1 MRATSRCTPV
11 PFCVRTD
18 FRSAA
23 EGSESLSAPDNA
35 ENRTAAEVGVEDID
49 PQDLDMFISHAVR
62 KGPDEAERWFQRNF
76 GVERAQAMRRAYD
89 AEARRLR
96 ELRDPP
102 SLDGDADTPWYLGPE
117 PGDRCW
123 PAVELLL
130 KGSGWSEEDLQ
141 SLDIAS
147 SKVVAKLS
155 HPETDG
161 FTTKGLVLG
170 HVQSGKT
177 TNFTSVIAKAAD
189 RKYRLFIVLSG
200 IHNSLREQTQERLTE
215 YLVEPND
222 AYWMPLTSQNRD
234 FTPPPGATATVYLAR
249 HAQHQ
254 VLCVVKKNGAR
265 LRRLKAWLASA
276 DAEELKRLPVVII
289 DDEADQASVATA
301 RINGLI
307 KDILELL
314 PKAAY
319 IGYTATPFANLL
331 IDPSAQDL
339 YPSSFI
345 VDLPQPKDHFGT
357 EVIFGRDAI
366 EGEEGEG
373 PLDGYDMVRT
383 VPVDELP
390 ELRPA
395 PRQPVEE
402 FVAELTPTLRQAV
415 LYFWLATAARR
426 VRETGVPH
434 STMLIHT
441 SMRIAAHE
449 AFREPLETLRA
460 EVVRKL
466 AADDR
471 ALMEELR
478 DLWMDECSRVD
489 AADFGEEPVSFKDL
503 REHLVEVVGASRVV
517 MDNSRSRER
526 LSYSGE
532 RVVAIAVGGNTLS
545 RGLTLEGLVVSYFV
559 RSTSAYDTLLQMGR
573 WFGYRRGYGDLPRIW
588 MTDELYRWFRHLATV
603 ESEIRRDV
611 RRYEEENLTPLDFA
625 VRIRA
630 HPALAITAAS
640 KMADAVR
647 AEASYGG
654 KRAQTR
660 YFNAQDG
667 VWLERNIEAA
677 KNLAGDAIEIDR
689 AIASPNGDGQIII
702 RGVKA
707 ASIIKFLRS
716 YHFHDQ
722 SFELDA
728 KLIEDY
734 INRQNENDRL
744 LEWNV
749 ALVGGEPEGSEQDF
763 NFGHGLVVKKIRR
776 SKLKEPPTA
785 YADIKTLMSK
795 EHRVID
801 FDDITQ
807 SEARR
812 RTETELMLKR
822 GPHSSG
828 LLALYPIDKESPPDK
843 QNEKSRIK
851 LGAAADVIGVGL
863 VFPGGGDEQAVTY
876 MSADL
881 SRLGMSKDDLEEPQN
896 EDPDSD
902 DALAA

>member
-1 MRATSRCTPV
+1 VTADGS
-11 PFCVRTD
+11 
-18 FRSAA
+18 SADDRDRGPIEA
-23 EGSESLSAPDNA
+23 EE
-35 ENRTAAEVGVEDID
+35 ID
-49 PQDLDMFISHAVR
+49 PQDFDMFISHAVR
-62 KGPDEAERWFQRNF
+62 KGPDEAERWFLKTF
-76 GVERAQAMRRAYD
+76 GADQARVMRAAYEVEAL
-89 AEARRLR
+89 RLR

-102 SLDGDADTPWYLGPE
+102 SLDGDADAPWYLGPQ
-117 PGDRCW
+117 PGDLCW

-130 KGSGWSEEDLQ
+130 KRKGWSDDDLR
-141 SLDIAS
+141 SLDVAS
-147 SKVVAKLS
+147 SKVVARLS
-155 HPETDG
+155 HPNTER
-161 FTTKGLVLG
+161 FTTRGLVLG

-222 AYWMPLTSQNRD
+222 AYWMPLTEQNRD

-254 VLCVVKKNGAR
+254 VLCVVKKNGPR
-265 LRRLKAWLASA
+265 LRRLKEWLASA
-276 DAEELKRLPVVII
+276 AAEELKRLPVVMI
-289 DDEADQASVATA
+289 DDEADQASVATP

-307 KDILELL
+307 KDILDLL

-331 IDPSAQDL
+331 IDPSSQDL
-339 YPSSFI
+339 YPSNFI
-345 VDLPQPKDHFGT
+345 IDLPQPKGHFGT

-383 VPVDELP
+383 VPVEELP
-390 ELRPA
+390 DLRPA
-395 PRQPVEE
+395 PRQPADE
-402 FVAELTPTLRQAV
+402 FVADMTPTLRRAV

-426 VRETGVPH
+426 VRRTGVPH

-441 SMRIAAHE
+441 SMRIVVHE

-460 EVVRKL
+460 ETVRKL
-466 AADDR
+466 ANDDR
-471 ALMEELR
+471 TLMEELR
-478 DLWMDECSRVD
+478 DLWTEESVRVD
-489 AADFGEEPVSFKDL
+489 AGAFGETAVPFKDL
-503 REHLVEVVGASRVV
+503 REHLGEVVGASRVV

-573 WFGYRRGYGDLPRIW
+573 WFGYRRGYGDLPRVW

-625 VRIRA
+625 VRIRT

-660 YFNAQDG
+660 YFNAHDQG
-667 VWLERNIEAA
+667 WLRRNIEAT
-677 KNLAGDAIEIDR
+677 KMLVEDAIEIDR
-689 AIASPNGDGQIII
+689 AVPTPNGDGQIVI

-707 ASIIKFLRS
+707 ASVISFLRS
-716 YHFHDQ
+716 YEFHEQ

-734 INRQNENDRL
+734 IDRQNENGRL

-749 ALVGGEPEGSEQDF
+749 ALVGGEPGAREDDF
-763 NFGHGLVVKKIRR
+763 DFGHELIVKKIRR
-776 SKLKEPPTA
+776 SKLKEPPTD

-801 FDDITQ
+801 LDDVTQ
-807 SEARR
+807 GEARR
-812 RTETELMLKR
+812 RLETELMRMR
-822 GPHSSG
+822 GSESPG
-828 LLALYPIDKESPPDK
+828 LLALYPIDPESPPDK
-843 QNEKSRIK
+843 QNEGSRIN
-851 LGAAADVIGVGL
+851 LGASADVIGVGL

-881 SRLGMSKDDLEEPQN
+881 SRLGLTKDDLEEPED
-896 EDPDSD
+896 EDPESD

>member
-1 MRATSRCTPV
+1 VDRA
-11 PFCVRTD
+11 D
-18 FRSAA
+18 SAGTGQLRGHGQ
-23 EGSESLSAPDNA
+23 E
-35 ENRTAAEVGVEDID
+35 ID
-49 PQDLDMFISHAVR
+49 PQDLDIFISHAVR
-62 KGPDEAERWFQRNF
+62 KGASEAERWFGKNF
-76 GVERAQAMRRAYD
+76 GSERARAMRAAYE
-89 AEARRLR
+89 AEASRLR

-102 SLDGDADTPWYLGPE
+102 SLDGDADVPWYLGPE

-130 KGSGWSEEDLQ
+130 KGQGWSTEDLE

-147 SKVVAKLS
+147 SKVVARLS
-155 HPETDG
+155 HPNTER

-189 RKYRLFIVLSG
+189 RQYRLFIVLSG

-222 AYWMPLTSQNRD
+222 AYWMPLTEQNRD

-254 VLCVVKKNGAR
+254 VLCVVKKNGTR
-265 LRRLKAWLASA
+265 LRRLKEWLASA
-276 DAEELKRLPVVII
+276 AAEELKRLPVVII

-307 KDILELL
+307 KEILDLL

-339 YPSSFI
+339 YPANFI
-345 VDLPQPKDHFGT
+345 VDLPQPKGHFGT

-373 PLDGYDMVRT
+373 PLDGYDMVRV
-383 VPVDELP
+383 VPDEELP

-395 PRQPVEE
+395 PRQPIEE
-402 FVAELTPTLRQAV
+402 FIAEITPTLRRGV
-415 LYFWLATAARR
+415 MYFWLATAARR
-426 VRETGVPH
+426 VRGTGVPH
-434 STMLIHT
+434 STMLVHT

-449 AFREPLETLRA
+449 AFREPLEILRA
-460 EVVRKL
+460 DIVRKL
-466 AADDR
+466 ARDDR
-471 ALMEELR
+471 GLLEELR
-478 DLWMDECSRVD
+478 ELWIEETSRVS
-489 AADFGEEPVSFKDL
+489 ATDFGETVVPFKEL
-503 REHLVEVVGASRVV
+503 RKHLGEVVGETRVV

-573 WFGYRRGYGDLPRIW
+573 WFGYRRGYADLPRVW
-588 MTDELYRWFRHLATV
+588 MTDEVYRWFRHLAVV
-603 ESEIRRDV
+603 EAEIRRDV

-625 VRIRA
+625 VRIRT

-654 KRAQTR
+654 KRVQTR
-660 YFNAQDG
+660 YFKARDED
-667 VWLERNIEAA
+667 WLQQNIDAARN
-677 KNLAGDAIEIDR
+677 LVGDAVDIDH
-689 AIASPNGDGQIII
+689 AVVTPNGDGQVLIL
-702 RGVKA
+702 GAKA
-707 ASIIKFLRS
+707 ATVIKFLRS
-716 YHFHDQ
+716 YSFHEE

-734 INRQNENDRL
+734 ISRQNEDGKL
-744 LEWNV
+744 LDWNV
-749 ALVGGEPEGSEQDF
+749 ALMGGEPDGREDDF
-763 NFGHGLVVKKIRR
+763 DFGNDLVVKRIRR
-776 SKLKEPPTA
+776 ARLREPKTE

-801 FDDITQ
+801 LDDITQ
-807 SEARR
+807 REARR
-812 RTETELMLKR
+812 STETELMLLR
-822 GPHSSG
+822 GSGRSG
-828 LLALYPIDKESPPDK
+828 LVALYPIDRESPPDK
-843 QNEKSRIK
+843 QNERSRTN
-851 LGAAADVIGVGL
+851 LGAVNEAIGVGL
-863 VFPGGGDEQAVTY
+863 VFPGSGDEKAVTY

-881 SRLGMSKDDLEEPQN
+881 SRLGLTKDDLEEPED
-896 EDPDSD
+896 EDPESD
-902 DALAA
+902 DVIAA

>member
-1 MRATSRCTPV
+1 VSEAGN
-11 PFCVRTD
+11 
-18 FRSAA
+18 A
-23 EGSESLSAPDNA
+23 EGREHAGGGLEA
-35 ENRTAAEVGVEDID
+35 ID
-49 PQDLDMFISHAVR
+49 PQDLDIFISHAVR
-62 KGPDEAERWFQRNF
+62 KGPDEAQRWFLRSF
-76 GVERAQAMRRAYD
+76 GPERADDMRRAYD
-89 AEARRLR
+89 GEARRLR

-102 SLDGDADTPWYLGPE
+102 SLDGDADIPWYLGPE

-123 PAVELLL
+123 PAIELLL
-130 KGSGWSEEDLQ
+130 QRQGWSGEDLK
-141 SLDIAS
+141 SLDLAS
-147 SKVVAKLS
+147 SKVVSRLS
-155 HPETDG
+155 HPETER

-222 AYWMPLTSQNRD
+222 AYWMPLTEQNRD

-254 VLCVVKKNGAR
+254 VLCVVKKNGTR
-265 LRRLKAWLASA
+265 LRRLKEWLASA
-276 DAEELKRLPVVII
+276 AAEELKRLPVVII
-289 DDEADQASVATA
+289 DDEADQASVATE

-307 KDILELL
+307 KDILDLL

-331 IDPSAQDL
+331 IDPSAKDL
-339 YPSSFI
+339 YPSNFI
-345 VDLPQPKDHFGT
+345 VDLPQPRDHFGT

-366 EGEEGEG
+366 EGEAGEG

-383 VPVDELP
+383 VPLEELAQ
-390 ELRPA
+390 LRPV
-395 PRQPVEE
+395 PRQPADE
-402 FVAELTPTLRQAV
+402 FVAEVTDTLRRAV

-426 VRETGVPH
+426 TRGTGVPH

-466 AADDR
+466 ARDER
-471 ALMEELR
+471 PLMEELR
-478 DLWMDECSRVD
+478 DLWADETSKVD
-489 AADFGEEPVSFKDL
+489 AGVLGEAAVLFKDL
-503 REHLVEVVGASRVV
+503 REHLGEVVGATRVV

-532 RVVAIAVGGNTLS
+532 RIVAIAVGGNTLS

-573 WFGYRRGYGDLPRIW
+573 WFGYRRGYADFPRIW
-588 MTDELYRWFRHLATV
+588 MTDELYRWFRHLASV
-603 ESEIRRDV
+603 EAEIRRDV

-625 VRIRA
+625 VRIRT

-660 YFNAQDG
+660 YFNAHDEG
-667 VWLERNIEAA
+667 WLRSNIDAA
-677 KNLAGDAIEIDR
+677 GTLIGDALEIDR
-689 AIASPNGDGQIII
+689 AVATPNGEGQIVI

-716 YHFHDQ
+716 YRFHDQ

-728 KLIEDY
+728 RLIEDY
-734 INRQNENDRL
+734 IDRQNQKGQL
-744 LEWNV
+744 LEWNL
-749 ALVGGEPEGSEQDF
+749 ALVGGEPRAAEGDF
-763 NFGHGLVVKKIRR
+763 TFGHGLTVKKIRR
-776 SKLKEPPTA
+776 SKLKGPVTD

-807 SEARR
+807 RDARQR
-812 RTETELMLKR
+812 SETELMLMR
-822 GPHSSG
+822 SSASPG
-828 LLALYPIDKESPPDK
+828 LVALYPIDRESPPDK
-843 QNEKSRIK
+843 QNERSRVS
-851 LGAAADVIGVGL
+851 LAAANDVIGVGL
-863 VFPGGGDEQAVTY
+863 VFPWGGDEQAVTY

-881 SRLGMSKDDLEEPQN
+881 SRLGLTSDDLEEPED
-896 EDPDSD
+896 EDPESD